1 MMLDARWDDPTR
13 LRSYSMP
20 CMPERQTEAQAES
33 VCPSS
38 PLYLPSNLG
47 SVKLDPSLF
56 LHRRP
61 RQSSFDSVFPAASP
75 TRIND
80 AARRTDQSPTKPR
93 RRLEPAAEDVEAG
106 RSSAQIRQAKMR
118 IPGLEKLI

>member
-1 MMLDARWDDPTR
+1 
-13 LRSYSMP
+13 MP
-20 CMPERQTEAQAES
+20 CMPERPTEAQSES

-38 PLYLPSNLG
+38 PLYLPSNLE

-75 TRIND
+75 TRVSEGS
-80 AARRTDQSPTKPR
+80 RRTDQSPTKPR
-93 RRLEPAAEDVEAG
+93 RRLEPAVEDVEAG
-106 RSSAQIRQAKMR
+106 RAAAQTRQAKMLLA
-118 IPGLEKLI
+118 GFENVV